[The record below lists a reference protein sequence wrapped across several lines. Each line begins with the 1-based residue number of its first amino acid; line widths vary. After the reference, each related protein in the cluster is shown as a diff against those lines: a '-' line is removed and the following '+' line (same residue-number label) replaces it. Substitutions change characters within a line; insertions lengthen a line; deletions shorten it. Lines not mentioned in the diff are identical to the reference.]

1 MRFVPFSLKFLCAT
15 LFALTL
21 LFSPVSPISAQVQP
35 FVTTPVPV
43 STGPHIFVGPGVS
56 AGLNFHTLNQSVYD
70 CSPMFGVFTKATGL
84 RPNFFFTL
92 ESPLSGMPDQSGWWI
107 SPRIHANFLGATI
120 TTPAVDNGNLLSSD
134 SSSLIGVTREHRL
147 AASLIDVGADLF
159 MSYQFA
165 GVNTSLKIFG
175 GPSIGYMATRTADQT
190 EVITAPSGAVFSDT
204 HTDTRTPG
212 NRLTPKLNAINAGV
226 TLGAGVVVPL
236 SKSTRLTPELSFTY
250 PITQIS
256 SDVGWRVMSL
266 RLGTALE
273 FDVTPRPREPA
284 VFVSNPPKQ
293 HSLSATVH
301 LVGVVK
307 PDANSADQEQNI
319 PSVRIEEFVRRE
331 AYPLLNYVFFNEG
344 SADIPERYYSFAD
357 KAGAE
362 SFQLNSLVDQPT
374 LKVYYHTLN
383 IIGRRLTDHPQAT
396 VTLIG
401 SNDNT
406 GIEANALHL
415 SQARADAVKKYLTDV
430 WGVAPSRVSTQATNL
445 PRNPSPSD
453 IKEGLEENRRVE
465 IITNDPEILDP
476 IATEAIDRTMNPPV
490 LRVKTEIK
498 STSPETTNLTLMQG
512 GQTLQDFGSAR
523 TSQDWMP
530 LRAQIPLA
538 EQPIVAVLHVK
549 NQDGDETTVRD
560 STLVKQITV
569 QKKRQEKSN
578 DKLIERYSLITF
590 DFDKADLDTRSQ
602 RVINDIASHVT
613 PRDTIQVT
621 GYTDL
626 TGEANHNKTLS
637 SDRAKNVQ
645 TALRNATIAKSSTA
659 LIAYNGEG
667 EKNLVDNNLPEGRFL
682 SRTVNIRIER
692 PIGSE

>member
-1 MRFVPFSLKFLCAT
+1 MRFSPLVPR
-15 LFALTL
+15 LFAML
-21 LFSPVSPISAQVQP
+21 LLAMCFELSTERPILAQIQPATPTPVSSPIYIGPGISA
-35 FVTTPVPV
+35 
-43 STGPHIFVGPGVS
+43 G
-56 AGLNFHTLNQSVYD
+56 ANFHVLNQAVYD
-70 CSPMFGVFTKATGL
+70 CSPFFGVFAKGTGF
-84 RPNFFFTL
+84 RPNFFFTV
-92 ESPLSGMPDQSGWWI
+92 EAPLSGSGTLSGWWV
-107 SPRIHANFLGATI
+107 SPRLHANLLGATI
-120 TTPAVDNGNLLSSD
+120 TTPAVDNGNLFPLSGSAP
-134 SSSLIGVTREHRL
+134 IGVAREHRL
-147 AASLIDVGADLF
+147 DASLLDLGADLF
-159 MSYQFA
+159 MSYQI
-165 GVNTSLKIFG
+165 GGMTPMIKIFG
-175 GPSIGYMATRTADQT
+175 GPSIGYMATRTATQT
-190 EVITAPSGAVFSDT
+190 EVITTPSDAVFSDT
-204 HTDTRTPG
+204 HTNTRTPPD
-212 NRLTPKLNAINAGV
+212 RILPAMNAVSAGL
-226 TLGAGVVVPL
+226 TLGAGVIVPL
-236 SKSTRLTPELSFTY
+236 GISTRLTPELSFTY
-250 PITQIS
+250 PLTQVS
-256 SDVGWRVMSL
+256 TNVSWRVMSL

-273 FDVTPRPREPA
+273 FDVAPRPREPA
-284 VFVSNPPKQ
+284 VFVATPPKQ
-293 HSLSATVH
+293 HSITASVQ

-307 PDANSADQEQNI
+307 SDPSSAEQEQNI

-331 AYPLLNYVFFNEG
+331 AYPLLNYIFFNEG
-344 SADIPERYYSFAD
+344 SADIPERYYAFAD
-357 KAGAE
+357 KVGAE

-396 VTLIG
+396 ITLIG

-406 GIEANALHL
+406 GVEANAMHL
-415 SQARADAVKKYLTDV
+415 SQARADAVKKYLTDI
-430 WGVAPSRVSTQATNL
+430 WGIAPSRVSTQATNL

-465 IITNDPEILDP
+465 IVTNDPEVLDP

-490 LRVKTEIK
+490 LRVKTDIK
-498 STSPETTNLTLMQG
+498 STSPDSTHLTLEQG

-538 EQPIVAVLHVK
+538 EQPIVAVLHVT

-560 STLVKQITV
+560 STLVKQVTI
-569 QKKRQEKSN
+569 QKKRQEKSK

-590 DFDKADLDTRSQ
+590 DFDKAELDARSQ
-602 RVINDIASHVT
+602 RVITDIATHVT
-613 PRDTIQVT
+613 PQDTIQVT

-645 TALRNATIAKSSTA
+645 QALRNATMAKSGSA

-667 EKNLVDNNLPEGRFL
+667 EKNVVDNNLPEGRFL
-682 SRTVNIRIER
+682 SRTVNIKIER